1 MPDVLNVQK
10 YNDINFGYACLNT
23 QLRNRGIFC
32 SRTARLDTLKKKE
45 NPVEYLKTLAHQ
57 NLKDLQTI
65 LQWNAENNVKLFRMS
80 SDIFPFCTHKD
91 YAYPL
96 DDFKETLQR
105 LGTFAKET
113 GQRLTMHPGQFHQLS
128 SQRENVV
135 QDTIDSLT
143 YHADILQCMG
153 LDHHSILVIH
163 GGNTQGGKEKALAR
177 FKENWKML
185 PEYTQRRIV
194 LENCETC
201 YTVQDLLGVCNELS
215 VPLVLDYHHDDIN
228 PSPTPLKE
236 LIPQVLETWR
246 VRGIRPKFHMSQSQ
260 PDVQPTDNIQKRRA
274 HSDLITRLPNTDVFP
289 DGIDLMLEC
298 KLKEQSIP
306 IVEEVLKSRDL

>member
-1 MPDVLNVQK
+1 M
-10 YNDINFGYACLNT
+10 DINFGYACINT
-23 QLRNRGIFC
+23 QLREKGVFC

-45 NPVEYLKTLAHQ
+45 NPVEYLKSLAHQ
-57 NLKDLQTI
+57 NLKDLRTI
-65 LQWNAENNVKLFRMS
+65 LEWNAENNVKLFRMS
-80 SDIFPFCTHKD
+80 SDIFPFCTYKD

-96 DDFKETLQR
+96 DDFQETLKQ

-143 YHADILQCMG
+143 YHADILEYMG

-163 GGNTQGGKEKALAR
+163 GGNIQGGKDKAVVR
-177 FKENWKML
+177 FKENWKRL
-185 PEYTQRRIV
+185 PDYVQRRMV

-201 YTVQDLLGVCNELS
+201 YTVEDLIPLCTDLQ

-228 PSPTPLKE
+228 PSQTPLNE
-236 LIPQVLETWR
+236 LIPQVLKTWET
-246 VRGIRPKFHMSQSQ
+246 RGIRPKFHMSQSR
-260 PDVQPTDNIQKRRA
+260 PEVQETDNIQKRRA
-274 HSDLITRLPNTDVFP
+274 HSDLITRLPPKEVFP
-289 DGIDLMLEC
+289 NGIDLMLEC

-306 IVEEVLKSRDL
+306 LVEKVLESRDL